1 MLLPLSLCPALFCV
15 CDPLITCCYQSF
27 WGEVRR
33 VMDNPSNSP
42 PADGLCSRAGIISP
56 ELETALM
63 RHPLHPISPS
73 GSTQNISCT
82 AQLLRECQTNLRGTG
97 LGNSGKLDCLSA
109 VDSQH
114 SDQLSTQSQLNQF
127 EPYDDS
133 MSENR
138 FPAHLPPGVIRTA
151 PNGGT
156 QRYQTPPPQKTKAA
170 VSHQPPV
177 NHQATASSPAAA
189 RTTGLTEEIRQQ
201 VEKEMAREMC
211 REMKRRREKEDAA
224 LIEANGESQQFQ
236 LLQLQEEVHELQSEV
251 QWLNGELSAVQ
262 SEECRRCQDLSRDQ
276 IQAEET
282 ATLHQIVIVALK
294 AENSELKIQN
304 SEIVALKAENAE
316 LRCIKGPSQRAER
329 ERQCKAEQIFLLQN
343 HLDELQRENNDL
355 IACRAADEVAR
366 RADDDARC
374 TRLEIKCSGLE
385 AQVVRLK
392 QTVNEMQLINADRQ
406 VEIKRLKKAQ
416 ARNADVPQ
424 PDREYSGKIM
434 GSPKLTVHQLARLTQ

>member
-1 MLLPLSLCPALFCV
+1 MSK
-15 CDPLITCCYQSF
+15 TERQSF

-33 VMDNPSNSP
+33 VMDNPASSP
-42 PADGLCSRAGIISP
+42 PADGLCSRAGMLSP
-56 ELETALM
+56 ELENALM

-82 AQLLRECQTNLRGTG
+82 SQLLRECQTHLRGVGTD
-97 LGNSGKLDCLSA
+97 NSKT
-109 VDSQH
+109 VDSPSTIDSRR
-114 SDQLSTQSQLNQF
+114 SDQLSIQSQRNQF
-127 EPYDDS
+127 EPYADS
-133 MSENR
+133 MAENR
-138 FPAHLPPGVIRTA
+138 FPVHLPPGVIRTA
-151 PNGGT
+151 PNGAT
-156 QRYQTPPPQKTKAA
+156 ERYQTPPPQKAKAA
-170 VSHQPPV
+170 V
-177 NHQATASSPAAA
+177 NHHAAANQATASPPAAA
-189 RTTGLTEEIRQQ
+189 RTTGVTEGIRQQ

-224 LIEANGESQQFQ
+224 IIEVNGQSQQCQ
-236 LLQLQEEVHELQSEV
+236 PLQLQEEVHELQSEV
-251 QWLNGELSAVQ
+251 QWLNRELSAVQ

-282 ATLHQIVIVALK
+282 AALHQIVIEALK
-294 AENSELKIQN
+294 TENSELKAQN

-343 HLDELQRENNDL
+343 NLDELQRENNEL

-374 TRLEIKCSGLE
+374 TRFESKCSGLE

-424 PDREYSGKIM
+424 RDREYSGKMI